1 MISESRAQ
9 RLIEE
14 FEDGSTLDFGGFS
27 IRHGIASVLD
37 HVADTE
43 SIYSDI
49 EGINCVPV
57 YVLKELVEALTA
69 PTLLERALSGDAA
82 SARKFL
88 HQSGFI
94 DEHGNLMPQYQ
105 SPKVVDQ

>member
-1 MISESRAQ
+1 MISESRVQ
-9 RLIEE
+9 RLVEE
-14 FEDGSTLDFGGFS
+14 FEDGSTWDFGGFS

-43 SIYSDI
+43 SIYPDSESID
-49 EGINCVPV
+49 CVPV

-82 SARKFL
+82 SARQFL
-88 HQSGFI
+88 HQAGFT
-94 DEHGNLMPQYQ
+94 DEQGNLMPQYQ
-105 SPKVVDQ
+105 SL

>member
-1 MISESRAQ
+1 MISESRVQ

-43 SIYSDI
+43 SIYPDS
-49 EGINCVPV
+49 ESSACVPV
-57 YVLKELVEALTA
+57 YVLKEMVEALTA

-82 SARKFL
+82 SARQFL
-88 HQSGFI
+88 RQAGFI

-105 SPKVVDQ
+105 STKEVSK